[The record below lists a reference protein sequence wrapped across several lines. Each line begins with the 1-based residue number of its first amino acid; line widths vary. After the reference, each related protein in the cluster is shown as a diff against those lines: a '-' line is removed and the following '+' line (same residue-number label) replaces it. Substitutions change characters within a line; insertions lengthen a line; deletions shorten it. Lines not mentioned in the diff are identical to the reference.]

1 MLINDNEYMKVL
13 QDIIECI
20 RTTQYQVVLEANLAL
35 MHRNWKVGHFI
46 RENDS
51 WGSSFIPNL
60 ARDIKQEF
68 PEISGFS
75 NRNMQYMKKFAFI
88 FSEDDIDKYGLAGVT
103 WYHHKALMSKA
114 KTKESYIW
122 YVEQTVQNGWSH
134 DTLDLQLEYE
144 LYERQVS
151 VPKIQNFSGRLPDK
165 QSELAIQTMKDPY
178 IFDFVRFKK
187 GMVEREIEAELV
199 NNVKSFLLELGTG
212 FAFVGEQYEIVVN
225 GEEFYIDML
234 FYNYKLHCFFAIEL
248 KTGKFT
254 PEMAG
259 KMNFYLSALDDAV
272 KSEQDNPSMGLIL
285 CKNENRLVAEYSLK
299 DMTKPIGVSEYKL
312 FDDLPENLRKMLPTV
327 EDIETRVMK
336 KYECE

>member
-46 RENDS
+46 SENDS